1 MVLGKLK
8 SKSEKMADHFY
19 TFLVVD
25 YNRVLK
31 CILVMNTLLLLFQEF
46 LQNVII
52 IFLVK
57 IINFFVLTVFRKEVG
72 PKWLNV
78 KLAWLKFIIKV
89 VSRKGQK
96 LHNFEWSLPPL
107 FCTSSHQANLC
118 CHFFELT
125 GQL

>member
-78 KLAWLKFIIKV
+78 KLA
-89 VSRKGQK
+89 
-96 LHNFEWSLPPL
+96 
-107 FCTSSHQANLC
+107 
-118 CHFFELT
+118 
-125 GQL
+125 